1 MRTPRAANSHC
12 TCFCPYTPAQ
22 VKRLCQEKTWLRDKL
37 ASTQQKLQASEL
49 SGVQLEED
57 KQHREMNSIKKY
69 NADIMAEGKGSVAE
83 MGASVDSGVMEA
95 SKNVMSE
102 LFQDE
107 VEDDRPDDSDRDHD
121 HPGQVEMC
129 GRENEGEGAVGR
141 YWLQVN
147 CTGHYCTILHCTT
160 VHPTSLCCTVLYC
173 SGTALYSSEN

>member
-121 HPGQVEMC
+121 HAGQVEMC

-160 VHPTSLCCTVLYC
+160 VHPTSLCCIP
-173 SGTALYSSEN
+173 